1 MRLVTPKQASEELFV
16 STGLIQYWVKKGLLE
31 KHPYEL
37 APSTARVRKRTVSH
51 SRFKIDIDEA
61 KKLRRIE
68 REDQIKLL
76 NKDKRLLRP
85 AEVSKILEITENN
98 VYQMVARYKLTKYPV
113 GVSTLY
119 MIDGDELADAL
130 EDDGMG
136 YLVK

>member
-16 STGLIQYWVKKGLLE
+16 STGLIQYWIKKGLLE
-31 KHPYEL
+31 KYPYEL
-37 APSTARVRKRTVSH
+37 APSTVRVRKRTLSH
-51 SRFKIDIDEA
+51 SRYKVDIDEA
-61 KKLRRIE
+61 KKLRRAD
-68 REDQIKLL
+68 REDQVKLL
-76 NKDKRLLRP
+76 NSDKRLLRP

-98 VYQMVARYKLTKYPV
+98 VYQMVARYNLTKYPV

-119 MIDGDELADAL
+119 LIDGDELADAL